1 MDGHKKEKLTEHCL
15 QVLKTNDLGSWTRPA
30 PNLYPHQWLWDSC
43 FIAIG
48 QRHYD
53 IKRAEKEIKSLF
65 RGQWKDGMIPNLIM
79 AKQDYYEKKVWN
91 SSISPEAPK
100 KVKTSGITQPPMI
113 AEAIVKIGEKMNR
126 SDRIKW
132 YRETYPNLLKF
143 HEWIYRERDPRGEGL
158 ALLVHPW
165 ECGLDNNPT
174 WTRELRL
181 NHLPLW
187 IRIVKNLRLHKV
199 FNVFRHD
206 TKYLPAY
213 QRIDVIDALTLFSIA
228 RRLGR
233 KKYDTRLILRHAPL
247 LIEDLAFNSIL
258 IRANTH
264 LTNIAADLKEEIPGW
279 LWERMKKAPHALELL
294 WNEADQ
300 QYYSRNFTTF
310 EAIDEPSIMTFLPLY
325 AGTISKTRAA
335 HLVDLLKSK
344 AYQTKYPVPS
354 VPKNSPYFS
363 PVRYWQGPTWINTN
377 WLIADGLKR
386 YGYDTEADHIVQ
398 RSLELVAQSESY
410 EYFSPLDGSPAGARN
425 FSWTAALALDFL
437 LEDHT

>member
-1 MDGHKKEKLTEHCL
+1 MDGSAREKLIDACR
-15 QVLKTNDLGSWTRPA
+15 QVLKVNDLGAWTRPA

-53 IKRAEKEIKSLF
+53 IKRAQKEIKSLF

-79 AKQDYYEKKVWN
+79 THQGYYEKKVWN
-91 SSISPEAPK
+91 SNLNPAAPK
-100 KVKTSGITQPPMI
+100 KLKTSGITQPPML
-113 AEAIVKIGEKMNR
+113 AEAIVQIGEKLNKTER
-126 SDRIKW
+126 KKW
-132 YRETYPNLLKF
+132 YKETFQPLLEF

-158 ALLVHPW
+158 ALLIHPW

-187 IRIVKNLRLHKV
+187 IRTVKALHLHTLFNGLR
-199 FNVFRHD
+199 RD

-213 QRIDVIDALTLFSIA
+213 QRIDIIDALTLFSIA

-233 KKYDTRLILRHAPL
+233 KKYDTRLILRHSHL

-264 LTNIAADLKEEIPGW
+264 LAAIAQELNIELPGW

-294 WNEADQ
+294 WSEVDQ

-310 EAIDEPSIMTFLPLY
+310 ELIDEPSIMTFLPLY
-325 AGTISKTRAA
+325 AGTITKSRAA
-335 HLVDLLKSK
+335 HLVELLKSRE
-344 AYQTKYPVPS
+344 YQTPYPVPS
-354 VPKNSPYFS
+354 VSKKSKFFQQH
-363 PVRYWQGPTWINTN
+363 RYWQGPTWLNTN
-377 WLIADGLKR
+377 WLIVDGLRR
-386 YGYDTEADHIVQ
+386 YGYHTEADHIVQ
-398 RSLELVAQSESY
+398 RSLDLVEKGDSY
-410 EYFSPLDGSPAGARN
+410 EYFSPLDASPAGARN
-425 FSWTAALALDFL
+425 FSWTAALAIDFIY
-437 LEDHT
+437 DK